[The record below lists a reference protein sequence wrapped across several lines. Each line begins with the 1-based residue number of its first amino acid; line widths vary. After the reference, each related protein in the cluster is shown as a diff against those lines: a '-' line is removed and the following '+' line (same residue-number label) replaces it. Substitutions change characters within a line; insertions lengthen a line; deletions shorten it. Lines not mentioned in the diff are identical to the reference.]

1 MIPLT
6 EKGASSI
13 EDKVKDLLDKIRG
26 AADLAAGTA
35 ADTARVA
42 GKKAGQMVDVAKLN
56 VQLFDLNGEFNDVL
70 RQLGQVMYSTHKG
83 QAPEEDPLPEL
94 LAQADEIAAKVSDI
108 KARIADLRQ
117 AQTCPGCGAPCGK
130 EDQFCRRCGAKLG

>member
-1 MIPLT
+1 M
-6 EKGASSI
+6 

-56 VQLFDLNGEFNDVL
+56 VQLFDLNGEFNEIL
-70 RQLGQVMYSTHKG
+70 RQLGQVMYNTHLG
-83 QAPEEDPLPEL
+83 REGEEDVSQLLQRADDTAARVAEL
-94 LAQADEIAAKVSDI
+94 KS
-108 KARIADLRQ
+108 RIADLRQ
-117 AQTCPGCGAPCGK
+117 AKTCPGCGAPCGK
-130 EDQFCRRCGAKLG
+130 EDSFCRKCGQPLE